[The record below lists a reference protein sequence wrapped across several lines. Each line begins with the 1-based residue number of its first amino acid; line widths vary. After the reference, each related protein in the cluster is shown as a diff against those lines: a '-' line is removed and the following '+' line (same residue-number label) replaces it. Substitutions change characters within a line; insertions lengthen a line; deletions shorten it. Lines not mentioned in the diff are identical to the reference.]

1 MLGLPLSCAAAVAEV
16 ERRREII
23 NPGAAATANF
33 LAKGTVAKECMI
45 GFAAC

>member
-16 ERRREII
+16 ERREII